1 MTSVRRLVFIV
12 RFDADNS
19 VGTGHYSRCFSLGQ
33 QLERL
38 SHKVIYIAKH
48 LHPNIERAILK
59 EGKALIKVP
68 GSITWGQEVDFTLER
83 LPYKPD
89 VAILDLATPYA
100 FSDLTGVAA
109 FLEGMRR
116 ECKTVLFD
124 GLGSNALAPS
134 VASDIDIVVVPYLG
148 ATELGY
154 RRKLGACSLIGP
166 KYFVFSGSYHHHVI
180 SEMEI
185 RMSANKLLVTLG
197 GADPFGVTKM
207 VIASILSIRDI
218 ELDVRVIVGPNFE
231 ASLVEAI
238 EEASISE
245 FHKFAIVV
253 SPDSLAEHMAW
264 ADVAVSSSGLT
275 KYELAMIGIPSL
287 QISFN
292 ENYAHINKF
301 FVCHGSAR
309 HLGVFD
315 KVTSEMVAH
324 EVRMLLADY
333 AARRVM
339 HRAGKAL
346 FESNA
351 TNLLLVELERL
362 L

>member
-1 MTSVRRLVFIV
+1 MTSVQRLVFIV
-12 RFDADNS
+12 RFDADNT

-33 QLERL
+33 QLELL
-38 SHKVIYIAKH
+38 SHKVIYVAKH
-48 LHPNIERAILK
+48 LHPNIERALLK
-59 EGKALIKVP
+59 KGKALILVP
-68 GSITWGQEVDFTLER
+68 GSITWGQEVEFMLER
-83 LPYKPD
+83 LSEKPD

-109 FLEGMRR
+109 FLEDMRR

-124 GLGSNALAPS
+124 GMGGNALAPS
-134 VASDIDIVVVPYLG
+134 VASEIDIVVVPYLG

-154 RRKLGACSLIGP
+154 CQKPGACTLIGP
-166 KYFVFSGSYHHHVI
+166 EYFVFSDSYHQHAI
-180 SEMEI
+180 SEMDI

-238 EEASISE
+238 EEASVSE
-245 FHKFAIVV
+245 FHKFAIVM
-253 SPDSLAEHMAW
+253 SPDSLAEYMAW

-292 ENYAHINKF
+292 ENYAHINQF
-301 FVCHGSAR
+301 FVCYGSAR

-324 EVRMLLADY
+324 EVKVLLADY
-333 AARRVM
+333 SARRIM

-346 FESNA
+346 FDSNA
-351 TNLLLVELERL
+351 GNRL
-362 L
+362 LFELGRQL